1 MAARRYT
8 AVSTDTVLSG
18 RAGGP
23 ARESAVTSGDRVR
36 VLVPLPGRPV
46 GLTGSITAV
55 ERLWITVQFPDGRL
69 GYYTAQQL
77 EACSEESRDL
87 PSEPALP

>member
-1 MAARRYT
+1 M
-8 AVSTDTVLSG
+8 
-18 RAGGP
+18 
-23 ARESAVTSGDRVR
+23 TSGDRVR

-46 GLTGSITAV
+46 GLAGIVTAV

-69 GYYTAQQL
+69 GYYVAQQL
-77 EACSEESRDL
+77 ELCSPESQHP